1 MRSTRHSFLPLALI
15 ALLAGAPAAHAD
27 GVRAEITPFGGY
39 RFGGDFD
46 YVDPDTEEL
55 KGSDLES
62 GGSWGIDLGLYR
74 DQTSFY
80 ELLYSTQEVG
90 FDADEFGLDDVD
102 VTTQYYHV
110 GGTAFFPTEQWLVPF
125 LSFTIGATEFS
136 ADGFDS
142 ETKFSMSLGGGLR
155 LPFTENFGATL
166 GLRGYLTFVDSD
178 TDFFCYSGGDE
189 GTCLVRSSGSTFFQ
203 GEATLGL
210 TLRF

>member
-1 MRSTRHSFLPLALI
+1 MPVIRRSLLPLALL
-15 ALLAGAPAAHAD
+15 AFLAGAPAAHAD

-55 KGSDLES
+55 KSSDLKS

-80 ELLYSTQEVG
+80 ELLYSTQEVN
-90 FDADEFGLDDVD
+90 FDADDAALGEVD

-110 GGTAFFPTEQWLVPF
+110 GGTAFFPAEQWLVPF
-125 LSFTIGATEFS
+125 LSFTLGATEFS

-155 LPFTENFGATL
+155 LPFTDNFGATL

-178 TDFFCYSGGDE
+178 TDFFCYSGGE
-189 GTCLVRSSGSTFFQ
+189 NGACLVRSSGSTFFQ

>member
-1 MRSTRHSFLPLALI
+1 MPVIRRLLLPFALLAF
-15 ALLAGAPAAHAD
+15 LAGAPAAHAD

-55 KGSDLES
+55 KAADLDA

-90 FDADEFGLDDVD
+90 LDSNEAAHEGVD
-102 VTTQYYHV
+102 VTTVYYQF
-110 GGTAFFPTEQWLVPF
+110 GGTLFFPAEQWMVPF
-125 LSFTIGATEFS
+125 LSFTLGATQFS

-142 ETKFSMSLGGGLR
+142 ETKFSMSLGGGFR
-155 LPFTENFGATL
+155 LPITDNFGATL

-178 TDFFCYSGGDE
+178 TDYFCSSNGE
-189 GTCLVRSSGSTFFQ
+189 NGTCLVRSSGSTFFQ

>member
-1 MRSTRHSFLPLALI
+1 MPAIRRSLLPLALL
-15 ALLAGAPAAHAD
+15 AFLAGAPAAHAD

-46 YVDPDTEEL
+46 YVDSDTEEL
-55 KGSDLES
+55 KSSDLES

-80 ELLYSTQEVG
+80 ELLYSTQEVS
-90 FDADEFGLDDVD
+90 FDADDPTLEDVD

-110 GGTAFFPTEQWLVPF
+110 GGTVFFPAEQWLVPF
-125 LSFTIGATEFS
+125 LSFTLGATQFS

-142 ETKFSMSLGGGLR
+142 ETKFSASLGGGLR
-155 LPFTENFGATL
+155 LPFTDNFGATL

-178 TDFFCYSGGDE
+178 TDFFCYSGGEDSA
-189 GTCLVRSSGSTFFQ
+189 CLVRSSGSTFFQ

>member
-1 MRSTRHSFLPLALI
+1 MPAIRRSLPPLALL

-27 GVRAEITPFGGY
+27 GARFEITPFGGY
-39 RFGGDFD
+39 RFGGDLD
-46 YVDPDTEEL
+46 YVDPQTEEL
-55 KGSDLES
+55 KAADLDA

-90 FDADEFGLDDVD
+90 LDSNEAAHEGVD
-102 VTTQYYHV
+102 VTTEYYHV
-110 GGTAFFPTEQWLVPF
+110 GGTLFFPAEQWLVPY
-125 LSFTIGATEFS
+125 LSFTLGATQFG

-142 ETKFSMSLGGGLR
+142 ETKFSMSLGSGLR
-155 LPFTENFGATL
+155 LPFTDNFGVTL

-178 TDFFCYSGGDE
+178 TNFFCASGGSDS
-189 GTCLVRSSGSTFFQ
+189 GCLVQSSGSTFFQ

>member
-1 MRSTRHSFLPLALI
+1 MPVIRRSLLPLALL
-15 ALLAGAPAAHAD
+15 ALLAGAPAVHAD

-55 KGSDLES
+55 KSADLAS

-80 ELLYSTQEVG
+80 ELLYSTQEVD
-90 FDADEFGLDDVD
+90 FDATDAALEDVD
-102 VTTQYYHV
+102 VTTEYFHV
-110 GGTAFFPTEQWLVPF
+110 GGTLFFPAEQWMVPF
-125 LSFTIGATEFS
+125 LSFTLGATQFS
-136 ADGFDS
+136 ADSFDS
-142 ETKFSMSLGGGLR
+142 ETKFSMSLGTGLR
-155 LPFTENFGATL
+155 LPITDNFGATL
-166 GLRGYLTFVDSD
+166 GVRGYLTFVDSD
-178 TDFFCYSGGDE
+178 TDFFCSSNGE
-189 GTCLVRSSGSTFFQ
+189 NGTCLVRSSGSTFFQ

>member
-1 MRSTRHSFLPLALI
+1 MRSTRYLLLPLALV
-15 ALLAGAPAAHAD
+15 ALLAGAPAAYAD
-27 GVRAEITPFGGY
+27 RVRAEITPFGGY

-55 KGSDLES
+55 KGSDLDS

-80 ELLYSTQEVG
+80 ELLYSTQEAG
-90 FDADEFGLDDVD
+90 LDANEFGLGDVD

-110 GGTAFFPTEQWLVPF
+110 GGTIFFPNQQWLVPF
-125 LSFTIGATEFS
+125 LSFTIGATDFS

-142 ETKFSMSLGGGLR
+142 ETKFSTSLGTGLR
-155 LPFTENFGATL
+155 LPFTDNFGVTL

-178 TDFFCYSGGDE
+178 TNFFCASGGGD
-189 GTCLVRSSGSTFFQ
+189 GACLVQSSGSTFFQ